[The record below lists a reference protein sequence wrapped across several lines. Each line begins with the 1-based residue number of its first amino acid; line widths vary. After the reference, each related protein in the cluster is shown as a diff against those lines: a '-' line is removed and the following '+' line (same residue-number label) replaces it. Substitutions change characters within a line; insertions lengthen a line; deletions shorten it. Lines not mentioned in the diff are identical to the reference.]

1 MKTQKLILENWRAF
15 VEEAKKKN
23 STDDYPS
30 VEKEKRLK
38 AMGKPDRSS
47 WVAGSDELR
56 SLARGIAEDDTD
68 ACGSNPYRDDL
79 GRMSSAE
86 DAEVYTTGYSDD
98 NSRKNCKKQS
108 KWKASG
114 GGKGSESDK
123 KCGRHPKTGKKYN
136 IRCKD
141 NEVLFQEYIQDD
153 GFIKIKP
160 DALENIVSKLIDR
173 ELEERGMLSEGYS
186 PERVQ
191 KFCNKSGYLTMQ
203 QFLNKQNAMVASAKG
218 DLHKEKGK

>member
-15 VEEAKKKN
+15 IEEEKKKN
-23 STDDYPS
+23 RTDDYPS
-30 VEKEKRLK
+30 VAKEKRMK
-38 AMGKPDRSS
+38 AIGKPDRSS

-56 SLARGIAEDDTD
+56 SLARGIAEDDTE

-79 GRMSSAE
+79 GRMSSAK
-86 DAEVYTTGYSDD
+86 DAKVYTTGYSDD
-98 NSRKNCKKQS
+98 KSRQDCKKQS

-114 GGKGSESDK
+114 GGKGGESDK
-123 KCGRHPKTGKKYN
+123 KCGRNPKTGKKYN

-141 NEVLFQEYIQDD
+141 NEVLFQEYMQDD

-160 DALENIVSKLIDR
+160 DALEDIVSKLIDK
-173 ELEERGMLSEGYS
+173 EFEESGVLSEGYS
-186 PERVQ
+186 KEQVAQ
-191 KFCNKSGYLTMQ
+191 FCNKQGYSTMQ

-218 DLHKEKGK
+218 DLNKKQK